1 MLHKSFG
8 LKLNEVDSSGLIKGY
23 GSIFDD
29 EPDSYGDVID
39 KKAFTHTIARHKA
52 DGTMPL
58 MLWGHNSSELP
69 IGDWTVMEEDSKGLY
84 LEGQVDLDDSMGSR
98 VYSAMKRK
106 SVRGLS
112 IGYETIKYLDDVKR
126 KGVRFLQQLDLWEV
140 SPVNFPAKRTAL
152 ITDVKTI
159 RAGGLPTLS
168 QFEDFLRESGFSKTE
183 ATAIAG
189 KGLSHLLRSESG
201 SETDQALAFL
211 KAMQAPSV

>member
-8 LKLNEVDSSGLIKGY
+8 LDIKEVSDAGVIVGY

-29 EPDSYGDVID
+29 IPDSYGDVVM
-39 KKAFTHTIARHKA
+39 KGAFKQTIANHKA

-69 IGDWTVMEEDSKGLY
+69 IGDWVAMEEDQKGLY
-84 LEGQVDLDDSMGSR
+84 LEGKIDLEDPMGAR
-98 VYSAMKRK
+98 VYSALKRK

-112 IGYETIKYLDDVKR
+112 IGYETIKSTEDVKR
-126 KGVRFLQQLDLWEV
+126 KGVRRLEQLELWEV

-152 ITDVKTI
+152 VTDVKNI
-159 RAGGLPTLS
+159 RESSLPTLS
-168 QFEDFLRESGFSKTE
+168 EFEEFLRKSGFSKTE
-183 ATAIAG
+183 ATAITS

-201 SETDQALAFL
+201 RETDEAVAFL
-211 KAMQAPSV
+211 KAMAQGL